1 MNKPILI
8 TTSDWHLRSTVPVSR
23 LAKCWYS
30 VMESRIEQLKH
41 KYPDVP
47 IAIAGD
53 LFDRPDP
60 PSSLV
65 SWAISILQGME
76 IYAIPGQHD
85 LPYHRYQARD
95 EGAYGAL
102 IKAGTIKDLPAY
114 QWTVVGNMSAAVA
127 MYSMPWEHYAPPK
140 ESALEGPFRLAL
152 MHKYL
157 WTDASNA
164 YVGADQDTHVVG
176 MTEHLKQFDLI
187 AVGDNHIPWKVPK
200 IVNHGSLFSMTSA
213 QVGHVPLIGIV
224 YEDGT
229 YKVEPF
235 PEIDVQWQ
243 PTAISQKVDS
253 VMESL
258 STMTVVTAGFRETIS
273 TWVEQSN
280 GQERVLYEDLLD
292 HLASK
297 D

>member
-23 LAKCWYS
+23 LAKCWYTI
-30 VMESRIEQLKH
+30 MELRIEQLKH

-53 LFDRPDP
+53 IFDRPDP

-65 SWAISILQGME
+65 SWAISILEGME
-76 IYAIPGQHD
+76 IYTIPGQHD

-102 IKAGTIKDLPAY
+102 VKANAIRDMPAY
-114 QWTVVGNMSAAVA
+114 EWTVIGNMSSAVVV
-127 MYSMPWEHYAPPK
+127 YPMPWERYALPAQD
-140 ESALEGPFRLAL
+140 ALPGPFRLGL

-157 WTDASNA
+157 FTDASNC
-164 YVGADQDTHVVG
+164 YVGADQENHAVG
-176 MTEHLKQFDLI
+176 MTKHLQHFDLI
-187 AVGDNHIPWKVPK
+187 AVGDNHIPWSVPK
-200 IVNHGSLFSMTSA
+200 IINHGSLFSMTSA
-213 QVGHVPLIGIV
+213 QIGHVPLIGVV

-253 VMESL
+253 VLESL
-258 STMTVVTAGFRETIS
+258 STMEVVTAGFRETIS